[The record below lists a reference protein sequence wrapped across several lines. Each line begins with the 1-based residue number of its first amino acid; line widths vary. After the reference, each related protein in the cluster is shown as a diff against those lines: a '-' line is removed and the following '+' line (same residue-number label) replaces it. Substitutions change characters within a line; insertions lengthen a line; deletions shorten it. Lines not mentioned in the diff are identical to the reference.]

1 MDSDKVVSLRSIL
14 EEPASYSGWLYL
26 PSPPWTL
33 ETQGVFAP
41 YTKDAD
47 DSSIPEIARQN
58 SWSIT
63 LDSDAIEGIVENT
76 SDQIGNPTVDQLF
89 EAFVFYFTNDAFID
103 WSR

>member
-1 MDSDKVVSLRSIL
+1 M
-14 EEPASYSGWLYL
+14 
-26 PSPPWTL
+26 
-33 ETQGVFAP
+33 
-41 YTKDAD
+41 
-47 DSSIPEIARQN
+47 
-58 SWSIT
+58 T